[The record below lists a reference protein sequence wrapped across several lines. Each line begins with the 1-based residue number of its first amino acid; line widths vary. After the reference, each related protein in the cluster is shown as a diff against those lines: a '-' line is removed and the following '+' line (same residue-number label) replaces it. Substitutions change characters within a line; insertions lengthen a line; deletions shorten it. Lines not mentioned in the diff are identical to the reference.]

1 MANVAKLL
9 HSNGDA
15 PSFLK
20 NLQLDDNGHSE
31 LKAARA
37 KVRRCLRAEF
47 AKASKAEFGVTVQP
61 RFFTQGSY
69 AYKTINEPAWT
80 PPQQKDLDDG
90 AYLPMTFVQGAKP
103 SVAAAAFF
111 TVVDRALQELAKTE
125 GWKFVR
131 KPTCAR
137 LIISNDA
144 HIDVP
149 LYAIPDAQFM
159 LLEKALQART
169 FDGALD
175 ARADSIDRWDALP
188 SDCVLLAH
196 REEGWKASD
205 PRKIHDWFV
214 DAVELY
220 GERLRRVCRYLK
232 AWRDHNRPHLDGVS
246 SILLMVCAWEAFEDL
261 GRPNVPDRDDKALL
275 SVAER
280 LPRLLAGPV
289 CSPTDPDEKICA
301 RLDDDDRRV
310 AVQMA
315 GQLQATLTEIV
326 EKCFDPNEA
335 VRQLNG
341 LFGDR
346 IPDRIDLVD
355 VTKAAHAEVRSHP
368 VRIAAAPEV
377 GKSVSA

>member
-275 SVAER
+275 ER
-280 LPRLLAGPV
+280 SRAPSPIAGWSRLQSHRPGR
-289 CSPTDPDEKICA
+289 E
-301 RLDDDDRRV
+301 
-310 AVQMA
+310 
-315 GQLQATLTEIV
+315 
-326 EKCFDPNEA
+326 
-335 VRQLNG
+335 
-341 LFGDR
+341 
-346 IPDRIDLVD
+346 DLR
-355 VTKAAHAEVRSHP
+355 AA
-368 VRIAAAPEV
+368 
-377 GKSVSA
+377 